1 VNPDD
6 GSAAKDNPF
15 INNANPAM
23 HKYYAYGIRNSF
35 GITFDPL
42 TGNLW
47 QIENRPDVYD
57 EINIV
62 KPSFNSGWIQIMGP
76 LSRNVGVTT
85 SQLVNYPC
93 SYYANP
99 VFSWI
104 LRGKLWQEFTIQM
117 IQMIAKIGHF
127 SITVSMLVCVMDK
140 RYFPSLRH
148 I

>member
-6 GSAAKDNPF
+6 DSAAKDNPF
-15 INNANPAM
+15 INNADPAM

-47 QIENRPDVYD
+47 QIENGPDVYD

-62 KPSFNSGWIQIMGP
+62 KPSFNSGWIQIIGP

-93 SYYANP
+93 SHYTISVVDNTRNIADAYYSLKNEK
-99 VFSWI
+99 V
-104 LRGKLWQEFTIQM
+104 LM
-117 IQMIAKIGHF
+117 II
-127 SITVSMLVCVMDK
+127 
-140 RYFPSLRH
+140 
-148 I
+148 